1 MKRRDTPPL
10 GAARPLWQ
18 ELVVAVAPI
27 ITTAVC
33 DGVKGW
39 VEHRRAARDGKPPKS
54 TEKPS

>member
-18 ELVVAVAPI
+18 ELVVAGAPI

-33 DGVKGW
+33 DGVKDW
-39 VEHRRAARDGKPPKS
+39 VKHRRELRDGKPKS
-54 TEKPS
+54 TERPS